1 MDKDYLIQFNAD
13 GTRLNTYANTAHYQ
27 VIESQPIIE
36 YKTEIETG
44 EIIEEVTGY
53 TEEKIINLV
62 DGFDYQTIID
72 NGGVWFGQDDYN
84 KLIGNTDK
92 EYIYKEGKIIEKP
105 AYVPSEEEKALAKIN
120 EIMTENDTQIADIK
134 DAMLVAVLTNDT
146 ELQEEL
152 KQEYAAVIEDTNNK
166 LQEVKAND

>member
-1 MDKDYLIQFNAD
+1 MDKDYLIQFSLN
-13 GTRLNTYANTAHYQ
+13 GTRLNTYTNGIHYQ
-27 VIESQPIIE
+27 VVD
-36 YKTEIETG
+36 
-44 EIIEEVTGY
+44 EE
-53 TEEKIINLV
+53 IINLV
-62 DGFDYQTIID
+62 DGFNYSDILN
-72 NGGVWFGQDDYN
+72 NGGKWFGEDDYN

-105 AYVPSEEEKALAKIN
+105 AYVPSEEEKALMEIN
-120 EIMTENDTQIADIK
+120 QIMAENDTQIADIK

-166 LQEVKAND
+166 LQEVKIND

>member
-84 KLIGNTDK
+84 KLN
-92 EYIYKEGKIIEKP
+92 
-105 AYVPSEEEKALAKIN
+105 
-120 EIMTENDTQIADIK
+120 NDHF
-134 DAMLVAVLTNDT
+134 
-146 ELQEEL
+146 
-152 KQEYAAVIEDTNNK
+152 
-166 LQEVKAND
+166 